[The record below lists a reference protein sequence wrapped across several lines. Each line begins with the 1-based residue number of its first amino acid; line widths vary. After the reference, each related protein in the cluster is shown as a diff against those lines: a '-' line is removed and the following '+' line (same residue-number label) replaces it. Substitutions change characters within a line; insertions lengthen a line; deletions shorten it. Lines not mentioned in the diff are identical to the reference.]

1 LKHITATFLRGLVTI
16 LPIALTV
23 YILWWLGSLAESVL
37 GRPLKA
43 FLPDWL
49 YVPGLGI
56 AVGALLVFGVGL
68 VMELYVARKLLGYA
82 ERLVLQIPLVK
93 TVYGAIKDFAD
104 FISSTSKEQAAG
116 QQVVRVQV
124 APNTHVLGFVTRQD
138 LSGLGLGV
146 DGSDTIAVY
155 LPMSYQIGGYTLLLP
170 RTMVE
175 PVQMSMEDALRFTIT
190 AGMSRQRGSP
200 EE

>member
-43 FLPDWL
+43 FLPGWL

-56 AVGALLVFGVGL
+56 AVGAVLVFGVGL
-68 VMELYVARKLLGYA
+68 IMELYVARKLLEGV
-82 ERLVLQIPLVK
+82 ERLVLRIPLVK
-93 TVYGAIKDFAD
+93 TVYGAIKDFAG
-104 FISSTSKEQAAG
+104 FISSSSKEQAAG

-124 APNTHVLGFVTRQD
+124 APNMHLLGFVTRQD
-138 LSGLGLGV
+138 LSRVPLGLA
-146 DGSDTIAVY
+146 GSDTIAVY

-175 PVQMSMEDALRFTIT
+175 PVPMSMEDALRFTIT
-190 AGMSRQRGSP
+190 AGMSQQNGSQG
-200 EE
+200 

>member
-1 LKHITATFLRGLVTI
+1 LKHITATFFRGLVTI

-43 FLPDWL
+43 FLPDWF

-56 AVGALLVFGVGL
+56 AAGVVLVFGVGL
-68 VMELYVARKLLGYA
+68 VMELYVARKLLGYG
-82 ERLVLQIPLVK
+82 ERLVLRIPLVK

-104 FISSTSKEQAAG
+104 FISKEQGVG

-124 APNTHVLGFVTRQD
+124 APHMHLLGFVTRQD
-138 LSGLGLGV
+138 LSGLSLGV
-146 DGSDTIAVY
+146 EGGDTIAVY

-170 RTMVE
+170 RTLVE

-190 AGMSRQRGSP
+190 AGMSQQRGSP
-200 EE
+200 

>member
-1 LKHITATFLRGLVTI
+1 LKHVTATFLRGLVTI
-16 LPIALTV
+16 LPIALTI

-43 FLPDWL
+43 LLPDWL

-56 AVGALLVFGVGL
+56 AAGAVLVFGVGL
-68 VMELYVARKLLGYA
+68 IMELYVARKLLAGV
-82 ERLVLQIPLVK
+82 ERLVLRIPLVK
-93 TVYGAIKDFAD
+93 TVYGAIKDFAG
-104 FISSTSKEQAAG
+104 FISSTSKEQGAG

-124 APNTHVLGFVTRQD
+124 APNMHLLGFVTRKD
-138 LSGLGLGV
+138 LSSSPIAV
-146 DGSDTIAVY
+146 AGSDTIAVY

-175 PVQMSMEDALRFTIT
+175 PVAISMEEALRFTIT
-190 AGMSRQRGSP
+190 AGMSQQGGSHG
-200 EE
+200 

>member
-56 AVGALLVFGVGL
+56 AMGTVLVFIVGL
-68 VMELYVARKLLGYA
+68 VMELYVARKLLGGV
-82 ERLVLQIPLVK
+82 ERLVLRIPLVK

-104 FISSTSKEQAAG
+104 FISNASKEDTAG

-124 APNTHVLGFVTRQD
+124 GPNMHLLGFITRQD
-138 LSGLGLGV
+138 LSGLPVAG
-146 DGSDTIAVY
+146 DASDAVAVY
-155 LPMSYQIGGYTLLLP
+155 LPMSYQLGGYTLLLP
-170 RTMVE
+170 RTLVE
-175 PVQMSMEDALRFTIT
+175 PVPMSVEDALRFTIT
-190 AGMSRQRGSP
+190 AGMSQQSSALSR
-200 EE
+200 

>member
-1 LKHITATFLRGLVTI
+1 MKHITATFLRGLVTI

-43 FLPDWL
+43 VLPNWL

-56 AVGALLVFGVGL
+56 AVGAVLVFGVGL
-68 VMELYVARKLLGYA
+68 VMELYVARKLLAGV
-82 ERLVLQIPLVK
+82 ERLVLRIPLVK
-93 TVYGAIKDFAD
+93 TVYGAIKDFAG

-124 APNTHVLGFVTRQD
+124 APNMHLLGFVTRQD
-138 LSGLGLGV
+138 LSSLPMAAAGG
-146 DGSDTIAVY
+146 DTIAVY
-155 LPMSYQIGGYTLLLP
+155 LPMSYQIGGFTVLLP

-175 PVQMSMEDALRFTIT
+175 PVAMSIEEALRFTIT
-190 AGMSRQRGSP
+190 AGMSQQSGSQG
-200 EE
+200 